1 VAGPQYR
8 VPSPWVA
15 LVGGVLLLFQIVA
28 QPFANA
34 APPGDS
40 ANERSQTLAS
50 ILASWKARQER
61 VNCFHFSW
69 DSRVVLPKGYL
80 YGNGLVGGLRADGM
94 EVDDAPE
101 FSILDSS
108 FWVEGQER
116 IRDDFPEL
124 RYLAPKDR
132 RQTARIRKIVDGKT
146 VSRLATPLEPGRSP
160 QLAIWGQASASNP
173 SPFAYYESY
182 AWRDPRTLDWGPI
195 CLTFRSLNP
204 ILGWAATDR
213 CRIVGEEVLDKVRC
227 IKVQMDELDR
237 SEMCWVDPTRDNI
250 VVRWE
255 KRQGFFSPTSIAID
269 YRQDKQHGWV
279 PVHWKRDLPAF
290 NSPLRGKIES
300 TVTRYTINEK
310 LPADTFACS
319 SPPGTMVCNVAMSG
333 SPLAP
338 PESAEPRA
346 TASKANGVQVLPA
359 ADTKPV
365 APPSMEAIAA
375 IWTKRQSSTKSF
387 KFSWKGEQIRARSH
401 TIEPVHSV
409 LVDGNKFA
417 YVEDNDPYRPDV
429 AQYIIDREGGATA
442 RRRVESSQPRGS
454 VAIGPPARV
463 AFDGTS
469 TRTYRALNDPLITG
483 VGYLRPGF
491 HVSQI
496 QRPGPE
502 CMLLTFRPLDPFLGS
517 IDTAGFR
524 VLPERGKLGDVSC
537 VIIESIEDGR
547 AATRTSYW
555 LDPARDYIVLCKH
568 QTNRGRDTQRMD
580 ITYRRDPVAGW
591 VPTGCK
597 VATVSAVGMSC
608 TVNSCTI
615 SDVSI
620 NQPVAPQEFLVDFP
634 KGTTVHEQPRGNTAQ
649 DTGVIPIHLH
659 LGGVRRD
666 NRRRRTPDA
675 HAKPVFNPFAD
686 AMADVDAAIKLV
698 DATHKKV
705 LVLVGDNGQPEAL
718 QVYTILTEDPD
729 VAPFVSK
736 AFVLVLVDLCSDSG
750 GTVQDKY
757 FQAPQRQGF
766 PHIGLLDNNA
776 EILQYQPLSWFR
788 GDDDFDPHRIKK
800 LLSYF
805 VTSE

>member
-1 VAGPQYR
+1 VAP
-8 VPSPWVA
+8 
-15 LVGGVLLLFQIVA
+15 
-28 QPFANA
+28 PFADA
-34 APPGDS
+34 VPPGDS
-40 ANERSQTLAS
+40 ATERSRTLAG
-50 ILASWKARQER
+50 IVASWKARQER
-61 VNCFHFSW
+61 VNSFHFSW

-80 YGNGLVGGLRADGM
+80 FGNSLVGGLRAAGM
-94 EVDDAPE
+94 EVDDSAE

-108 FWVEGQER
+108 FWVEGRER
-116 IRDDFPEL
+116 IRDDYPEL
-124 RYLAPKDR
+124 RYLDPKDR

-146 VSRLATPLEPGRSP
+146 VSRLATPLEPGQSP

-173 SPFAYYESY
+173 SPFAYYDGY
-182 AWRDPRTLDWGPI
+182 TWRDPRTLDWGPI
-195 CLTFRSLNP
+195 CLTFRSLDP
-204 ILGWAATDR
+204 ILGWAATDH

-255 KRQGFFSPTSIAID
+255 KRQGFFSPTSIVIN

-319 SPPGTMVCNVAMSG
+319 YPPGTMVCNVAMSG

-338 PESAEPRA
+338 PESAKTQA
-346 TASKANGVQVLPA
+346 TASKANGA
-359 ADTKPV
+359 H

-375 IWTKRQSSTKSF
+375 VWTKRQSSTKSF
-387 KFSWKGEQIRARSH
+387 KFSWKGEQVRSRSH
-401 TIEPVHSV
+401 TVEPVHSV
-409 LVDGNKFA
+409 LVDGDKFA
-417 YVEDNDPYRPDV
+417 YVEDHDPYPADV

-469 TRTYRALNDPLITG
+469 TRTYRALNDPMITG
-483 VGYLRPGF
+483 VGSLRPGF
-491 HVSQI
+491 HVSQV
-496 QRPGPE
+496 QRPAPE
-502 CMLLTFRPLDPFLGS
+502 CMLLAFRPLDPFLGS
-517 IDTAGFR
+517 IDVAGFR

-537 VIIESIEDGR
+537 VIIEPIEEGR
-547 AATRTSYW
+547 IGTHTSYW
-555 LDPARDYIVLCKH
+555 LDPARDYLVLCKH
-568 QTNRGRDTQRMD
+568 QTNRGRDTQRTD
-580 ITYRRDPVAGW
+580 ITYRQDPVAGW
-591 VPTGCK
+591 VPSGCK
-597 VATVSAVGMSC
+597 VAAVSAVGTSC
-608 TVNSCTI
+608 TLNSCTI
-615 SDVSI
+615 SDVAI
-620 NQPVAPQEFLVDFP
+620 NQPIAPKEFLVDFP
-634 KGTTVHEQPRGNTAQ
+634 KGTSVHEEPRGNASQ
-649 DTGVIPIHLH
+649 ETGVIPIRLQ
-659 LGGVRRD
+659 LGGGRRD
-666 NRRRRTPDA
+666 NRRRRIPDP

-686 AMADVDAAIKLV
+686 AMADVEAALKAV
-698 DATHKKV
+698 DATRKKV
-705 LVLVGDNGQPEAL
+705 LVLVGDNAQPDAL
-718 QVYTILTEDPD
+718 HVHTILTEDPE
-729 VAPFVSK
+729 VSSFVSK
-736 AFVLVLVDLCSDSG
+736 GFVLVLVDLCSDSG

-766 PHIGLLDNNA
+766 PHIGVLDNNG

-788 GDDDFDPHRIKK
+788 GDDDFDRQRIKK
-800 LLSYF
+800 LLSFF